1 MLTVEGL
8 SEIIGLIYRAG
19 LDAALWPTALRRV
32 AAAVRGESAVLQ
44 QVDLSTLLPRGSLSV
59 GRDGEFERSLP
70 VWSPRNCFIPRSRHL
85 PSGSVSA
92 DYMLLPRREF
102 LRTEFYQGWFRP
114 QEIAWTIACNI
125 EVNADDMTHL
135 VLGRHGR
142 HAGAF
147 GKDDMRLLRLLN
159 PHLREAMRLHG
170 RLTQQNAVLRERT
183 DILDR
188 CAVGVVVADAACRIV
203 LLNAAG
209 ERVLAAAD
217 GLQMRGRALSA
228 TDAAVDRQLRS
239 LVARA
244 ASNRDVPAGGA
255 VTIERGKAVRPLAVS
270 VAPLRGAEDWLLP
283 ATGHALL
290 ILAEPD
296 TALAVSF
303 APLRQLFGLTPGE
316 ARVALSLAS
325 GKEPGEVAAE
335 LDLSVA
341 TVRTHLQRVFEKTR
355 TNRQPELVALLYRVL
370 GSFQLQ

>member
-1 MLTVEGL
+1 MLTAEDL
-8 SEIIGLIYRAG
+8 SEVVGLIYRAG
-19 LDAALWPTALRRV
+19 VDAALWPTALRRV
-32 AAAVRGESAVLQ
+32 AAAVRSESAIVQ
-44 QVDLSTLLPRGSLSV
+44 QIDLTTLLPRGSLSV
-59 GRDGEFERSLP
+59 GRDGDFERSMQ

-102 LRTEFYQGWFRP
+102 LQTEFYHQWFRP

-125 EVNADDMTHL
+125 EVNVDDMTHL
-135 VLGRHGR
+135 VLGRHGSR
-142 HAGAF
+142 ATAF

-170 RLTQQNAVLRERT
+170 RLTRQNANLQERS

-188 CAVGVVVADAACRIV
+188 CAAGIVVADAAGRIV

-209 ERVLAAAD
+209 ERILSAAD

-228 TDAAVDRQLRS
+228 ADAAVDRQLRS
-239 LVARA
+239 LIARA
-244 ASNRDVPAGGA
+244 ASNRGLPTGGA
-255 VTIERGKAVRPLAVS
+255 ITVEREKAARPLAVS
-270 VAPLRGAEDWLLP
+270 VVPLRGAEDWLLP
-283 ATGHALL
+283 ATEHALL
-290 ILAEPD
+290 ILAETD
-296 TALAVSF
+296 TEMAASP

-316 ARVALSLAS
+316 AKVALSLAS
-325 GKEPGEVAAE
+325 GKDPGEIAAE

-370 GSFQLQ
+370 GPFQLQ

>member
-59 GRDGEFERSLP
+59 GRDGEFERSLS

-142 HAGAF
+142 RAGAF
-147 GKDDMRLLRLLN
+147 DKDDMRLLRLLN

-170 RLTQQNAVLRERT
+170 RLTQQNAVLRERA

-188 CAVGVVVADAACRIV
+188 CAAGVVVADAACRIV

-255 VTIERGKAVRPLAVS
+255 VTIERGNAVRPLAVS

-296 TALAVSF
+296 TALAVSS